1 MRQNHLQSIKLSPER
16 LRKALIGVEIT
27 SVVHIKDKR
36 VFGIPSPVSDEAKI
50 IYKAMNLPI
59 STIPYLISSGE

>member
-1 MRQNHLQSIKLSPER
+1 M
-16 LRKALIGVEIT
+16 EIT